1 MMSDELANYLDRRGV
16 EVKRHGTEFRAP
28 CPVHDDPSPSC
39 GWRDGDAARI
49 LLLCRA
55 GCETQDVIEAW
66 GLTMAD
72 LFHDADDPRRRDEPA
87 PANLPSEDDLRRAVE
102 RLHGSGAMLDR
113 LDKWRHWHDRERLRK
128 LGVGLTDRGRL
139 VFPVRRGDGA
149 LVGVTEYD
157 PDPARSG
164 PKSISTGRRDLWPTP
179 EFHRDGDLW
188 LVEGEADAIT
198 ALMLGYTASA
208 VPGAQYWSGRRGLM
222 TAQRLQGRPRVFVCA
237 DCDEPGREWARR
249 AASDLA
255 NVGALDVRLVDL
267 DPTRA
272 DGWDITALLHDAGGN
287 EETARRFVNDVAKHA
302 ARVRPTKDAKPDVE
316 GWPSA
321 MSDEAYIGIARRI
334 VAAYDPI
341 TEADRA
347 AILVS
352 VLAAFGNLVGRD
364 PHMILDGS
372 RHTCAL
378 YVLVVGQSAKSR
390 KGTSWNRAAEIMQRA
405 DPQWFESRIV
415 GGLSSGE
422 GLVFEVRDPVY
433 ERVRKRDGSRDEDDE
448 TVDDDGSGY
457 VETVVDPGVED
468 KRLLVVETEFAQP
481 LRVLRRESN
490 ILSANLRNLWD
501 RGTGGALTKH
511 SRTRA
516 TNAHVSIVG
525 HITAEELR
533 REMTETSMFNGF
545 ANRFV
550 FVCARRSKRLAGGGA
565 LDDWTRD
572 EFGMELATA
581 AQWASKVYEITFD
594 PDAWALYESAY
605 NGELAVEHAGPYG
618 AITARGEPMV
628 CRLSMIYA
636 LLDGASIIRP
646 QHIRAGLAV
655 WRYCDA
661 SARYLFANIAPGFR
675 DGERLRAILLDHPEG
690 MTRSELSAAVGRNWP
705 VERINQ
711 ALDYLRGLGFAAAE
725 RMTPDAVGKPGERWK
740 AT

>member
-1 MMSDELANYLDRRGV
+1 MTADTLADYLDMRHV
-16 EVKRHGTEFRAP
+16 EVKRHGNEYRAA
-28 CPVHDDPSPSC
+28 CPVHDDPSPSV
-39 GWRDGDAARI
+39 GWRDGDSARV

-66 GLTMAD
+66 GLTLAD
-72 LFHDADDPRRRDEPA
+72 LFHDDADPRRLDEPT
-87 PANLPSEDDLRRAVE
+87 PATNLPTEDDLRNAVE
-102 RLHGSGAMLDR
+102 RLHGDRATLDR
-113 LDKWRHWHDRERLRK
+113 LDKWRHWTDADRLRK
-128 LGVGLTDRGRL
+128 LGVGLTKRGRL
-139 VFPVRRGDGA
+139 VFPVRRGDGR

-157 PDPARSG
+157 PNPDRSG
-164 PKSISTGRRDLWPTP
+164 PKTVSTGSRDLWPPP
-179 EFHRDGDLW
+179 EFNRDGDLW
-188 LVEGEADAIT
+188 LVEGESDAVT

-208 VPGAQYWSGRRGLM
+208 VPGAQFWTGRRGLM
-222 TAQRLQGRPRVFVCA
+222 TAQRLQARPRIFVCP
-237 DCDEPGREWARR
+237 DCDEPGREWAQRCTSNLS
-249 AASDLA
+249 AL
-255 NVGALDVRLVDL
+255 GLDVRLVDL

-272 DGWDITALLHDAGGN
+272 DGWDMTALLHDAGGN
-287 EETARRFVNDVAKHA
+287 EDTARRFVDDLAKHA
-302 ARVRPTKDAKPDVE
+302 ARIRPATGTAPDAP
-316 GWPSA
+316 GWPGA
-321 MSDEAYIGIARRI
+321 MGDEAYIGIARRI
-334 VAAYDPI
+334 VEAYDPI

-347 AILVS
+347 AILLS
-352 VLAAFGNLVGRD
+352 LLAGFGNLVGRD

-378 YVLVVGQSAKSR
+378 YVLIVGESAKSR
-390 KGTSWNRAAEIMQRA
+390 KGTSWNRTAEIMQRT

-422 GLVFEVRDPVY
+422 GLIFEVRDPVV
-433 ERVRKRDGSRDEDDE
+433 ERVRKKDGRRDEDGDLI
-448 TVDDDGSGY
+448 DDDGSGY
-457 VETVVDPGVED
+457 VESVVDPGVED

-501 RGTGGALTKH
+501 RGSGGALTKH

-525 HITAEELR
+525 HITQEELR

-581 AQWASKVYEITFD
+581 ADWANKVHEVTFD
-594 PDAWALYESAY
+594 PDAWALYENAY

-618 AITARGEPMV
+618 AVTARGEPMV

-636 LLDGASIIRP
+636 LLDGASLIRP
-646 QHIRAGLAV
+646 QHVRAGLAV

-661 SARYLFANIAPGFR
+661 SASGYG
-675 DGERLRAILLDHPEG
+675 
-690 MTRSELSAAVGRNWP
+690 RSCSTAR
-705 VERINQ
+705 
-711 ALDYLRGLGFAAAE
+711 RG
-725 RMTPDAVGKPGERWK
+725 
-740 AT
+740 